1 MENKEWAKLQE
12 ALLSEQ
18 LKVIRRFLKEEDGDI
33 SGKPIKKPSRSKISI
48 IQDILK
54 LSGQPLHVS
63 EIIRRAKE
71 DYQETMDRESIVSA
85 LTKKVRRGEMFVRVA
100 PNTFGLKD
108 KNERT

>member
-18 LKVIRRFLKEEDGDI
+18 LKVIRRFLKEKDEQVDDQ
-33 SGKPIKKPSRSKISI
+33 SIKKRRKSNISI
-48 IQDILK
+48 TKDILQA
-54 LSGQPLHVS
+54 SGQPLHVS

-71 DYQETMDRESIVSA
+71 DRQVTMDRESIVSA
-85 LTKKVRRGEMFVRVA
+85 LTKKVRRGETFIRVA

-108 KNERT
+108 KK

>member
-18 LKVIRRFLKEEDGDI
+18 LKVVRRFLREKEADR
-33 SGKPIKKPSRSKISI
+33 PIKTRSMSKISI
-48 IQDILK
+48 AQDILQSAK
-54 LSGQPLHVS
+54 HPLHVS

-71 DYQETMDRESIVSA
+71 DHQVAIDRESIVSA
-85 LTKKVRRGEMFVRVA
+85 LTKKVIRGDTFVRVG

-108 KNERT
+108 KE

>member
-18 LKVIRRFLKEEDGDI
+18 LKVIRRFLREKDGER
-33 SGKPIKKPSRSKISI
+33 SIKARGMSKISI
-48 IQDILK
+48 VQDILQ
-54 LSGQPLHVS
+54 SAEHPLHIS

-71 DYQETMDRESIVSA
+71 DHHVTIDRESIVSS
-85 LTKKVRRGEMFVRVA
+85 LTKKVIRGDTFVRVG

-108 KNERT
+108 KD

>member
-18 LKVIRRFLKEEDGDI
+18 LKVVRRFLRDKEDDR
-33 SGKPIKKPSRSKISI
+33 PIKTRSMSKISI
-48 IQDILK
+48 VQDILQ
-54 LSGQPLHVS
+54 SAEHPLHVS

-71 DYQETMDRESIVSA
+71 DHHVTIDRESIVSA
-85 LTKKVRRGEMFVRVA
+85 LTKKVIRGDTFVRVG

-108 KNERT
+108 KE

>member
-18 LKVIRRFLKEEDGDI
+18 LKVVRRFLRDKEDDR
-33 SGKPIKKPSRSKISI
+33 PIKTRSMSKISI
-48 IQDILK
+48 AQDILQ
-54 LSGQPLHVS
+54 SAEHPLHVS

-71 DYQETMDRESIVSA
+71 DHHVTIDRESIVSA
-85 LTKKVRRGEMFVRVA
+85 LTKKVIRGDTFVRVG

-108 KNERT
+108 KE